1 MSSML
6 PGDQNNQKKNKPEP
20 FGEILRSMNEFFH
33 EKPIKGFLQTI
44 DEFFKSP
51 FPNGTLPVETR
62 QTADEFI
69 ITAQLP
75 GIKREQ
81 IRLNILRNYI
91 TISVENNEIETAEDK
106 YSQVFQQKISR
117 QQLSRT
123 ISLPQPIIENKV
135 KASYRDGLLQIHI
148 PREKGKTITIED

>member
-1 MSSML
+1 ML
-6 PGDQNNQKKNKPEP
+6 PGDQNNNKKNKPEP
-20 FGEILRSMNEFFH
+20 FGEIFRSMNEFFH

-44 DEFFKSP
+44 DDFFKSP
-51 FPNGTLPVETR
+51 FPNGAFSVET
-62 QTADEFI
+62 QEKAEEFI

-106 YSQVFQQKISR
+106 YAQVFQQKLSR
-117 QQLSRT
+117 QQSSRT

-135 KASYRDGLLQIHI
+135 KASYRDGLLQIRI
-148 PREKGKTITIED
+148 PREKGKTITIEE